1 MDNNQNQQSNGYGM
15 PQPNMQAGMP
25 GQTPQPSYGT
35 PGQTPQP
42 GYGTPGQTPQQG
54 YGMPGQGVQPG
65 MQAGMPGQTPQ
76 PGYGMPGQNV
86 QPGYGMPQQPA
97 GGNQPP
103 KKKKT
108 GLIVGLIILAV
119 VLIGGG
125 IFAFMKFGKK
135 DGSKGSS
142 KDAEAAKQTV
152 VDFCEGMKN
161 RDMDAIVDAYYPDL
175 QSSVENNFYT
185 ANGVSS
191 EDEFWNHYDT
201 VFGGYSFAYTASDAE
216 KVSDSKR
223 QSTLDIANAAYSLS
237 LDADTMYEVD
247 TEETYSG
254 SNGKMVLAEQIYLIE
269 EDGKWYVIYA
279 ESTQKENTLVA
290 AAPEDTEEDT
300 EETTEAEE
308 ETTEATTESAAS
320 TTPVNAD
327 GFDWENMQ
335 FTMLGKPYNL
345 ATLTYDDILAMGYSI
360 EDDYLEEELE
370 DNQYSMSAR
379 AEAADESDMYI
390 RFKNFT
396 GGGTKKVPDCEIL
409 GIELSRDD
417 FDNKYDAAL
426 GNGITFGM
434 TPDEVKAVMGEPTDS
449 YTSDTSDYMTLTYE
463 ENDDAYASS
472 VEFTFQDGVLT
483 KFDMENYN

>member
-1 MDNNQNQQSNGYGM
+1 MDNNQNQQPNGYGM

-25 GQTPQPSYGT
+25 GQTPQPGYGMPGQGMQSGYGT

-42 GYGTPGQTPQQG
+42 GYGTPGQ
-54 YGMPGQGVQPG
+54 GMPE
-65 MQAGMPGQTPQ
+65 QTPQ
-76 PGYGMPGQNV
+76 PGYGMPGQSM

-119 VLIGGG
+119 VLIGGS
-125 IFAFMKFGKK
+125 IFAFMKLGKK

-161 RDMDAIVDAYYPDL
+161 RDMDAIVDAYHPDL

-185 ANGVSS
+185 SNGVSS
-191 EDEFWNHYDT
+191 EDEFWDHYDT
-201 VFGGYSFAYTASDAE
+201 VFGGYSFAYTASDATE
-216 KVSDSKR
+216 VSDSKR
-223 QSTLDIANAAYSLS
+223 ESTLDIINAAYSLS
-237 LDADTMYEVD
+237 LEADTMYEVD

-269 EDGKWYVIYA
+269 DDGKWYVIYA

-360 EDDYLEEELE
+360 DDDYLEEELE

-396 GGGTKKVPDCEIL
+396 GGGTKKVPECEIL

-463 ENDDAYASS
+463 ENDEAYASS

>member
-1 MDNNQNQQSNGYGM
+1 MDNNQNQQPNGYGM
-15 PQPNMQAGMP
+15 PQPNMQAGM
-25 GQTPQPSYGT
+25 

-97 GGNQPP
+97 GGNQP
-103 KKKKT
+103 
-108 GLIVGLIILAV
+108 
-119 VLIGGG
+119 
-125 IFAFMKFGKK
+125 
-135 DGSKGSS
+135 
-142 KDAEAAKQTV
+142 
-152 VDFCEGMKN
+152 
-161 RDMDAIVDAYYPDL
+161 IVDAYYPDL
-175 QSSVENNFYT
+175 QSSVADNFYT
-185 ANGVSS
+185 SNGVSS

-223 QSTLDIANAAYSLS
+223 QSTLDIVNAAYSLS

>member
-1 MDNNQNQQSNGYGM
+1 MDNNQNQQPNGYGM
-15 PQPNMQAGMP
+15 PQPNMQAGM
-25 GQTPQPSYGT
+25 

-54 YGMPGQGVQPG
+54 YGMPGQGAQPN
-65 MQAGMPGQTPQ
+65 MQVGMPGQAPQ
-76 PGYGMPGQNV
+76 PGYGMPGQSM

-108 GLIVGLIILAV
+108 GLIIGLIILAV

-191 EDEFWNHYDT
+191 EDEFWNYYDT

-216 KVSDSKR
+216 KVSDSKK
-223 QSTLDIANAAYSLS
+223 QSTLDIVNAAYSLS

-308 ETTEATTESAAS
+308 ETTEATTEATTESVAS

-327 GFDWENMQ
+327 GFDWANMQ

-360 EDDYLEEELE
+360 DDEYLEEELE

-396 GGGTKKVPDCEIL
+396 GEGTKKVPDCGIL

>member
-1 MDNNQNQQSNGYGM
+1 MDNNQNQQPNGYGA

-25 GQTPQPSYGT
+25 QQPDM
-35 PGQTPQP
+35 QL
-42 GYGTPGQTPQQG
+42 G
-54 YGMPGQGVQPG
+54 YGMPQQPGVQSG
-65 MQAGMPGQTPQ
+65 YGMPQQQGMQ
-76 PGYGMPGQNV
+76 PGYGMPQQQGM

-119 VLIGGG
+119 VLIGGV

-135 DGSKGSS
+135 DGKGSS

-175 QSSVENNFYT
+175 QSSVADNFYT
-185 ANGVSS
+185 SNGVSS

-223 QSTLDIANAAYSLS
+223 QSTLDIVNAAYSLS

>member
-1 MDNNQNQQSNGYGM
+1 MDNNQNQQPNGYGM

-25 GQTPQPSYGT
+25 GQTPQP
-35 PGQTPQP
+35 
-42 GYGTPGQTPQQG
+42 G
-54 YGMPGQGVQPG
+54 YGMPGQG
-65 MQAGMPGQTPQ
+65 MQSGYDAPGQTSQPGYGAQ
-76 PGYGMPGQNV
+76 PGYGMPGQSV

-119 VLIGGG
+119 VLIGGV
-125 IFAFMKFGKK
+125 IFAFMKLGKK

-223 QSTLDIANAAYSLS
+223 QSTLDIVNEAYGLS

-269 EDGKWYVIYA
+269 DDGKWYVIYA

-327 GFDWENMQ
+327 GFDWANMQ

-360 EDDYLEEELE
+360 DDEYLAEELE

-396 GGGTKKVPDCEIL
+396 GEGIKKVPDCEIL

>member
-1 MDNNQNQQSNGYGM
+1 MDNNQNQQPNGYGM

-25 GQTPQPSYGT
+25 GQTPQPGYEMPGQGMQSGYDA
-35 PGQTPQP
+35 PGQTLQP
-42 GYGTPGQTPQQG
+42 GYGAQPNMQG
-54 YGMPGQGVQPG
+54 
-65 MQAGMPGQTPQ
+65 AQ
-76 PGYGMPGQNV
+76 PGYGMPQ

-125 IFAFMKFGKK
+125 IFAFMKLGKK

-223 QSTLDIANAAYSLS
+223 QSTLDIVNEAYSLS

-269 EDGKWYVIYA
+269 DDGKWYVIYA

-327 GFDWENMQ
+327 GFDWQNMQ

-360 EDDYLEEELE
+360 DDEYLEEELE

-396 GGGTKKVPDCEIL
+396 GEGTKKVPDCEIL

>member
-25 GQTPQPSYGT
+25 GQTPQPGYGMPGQGMQAGYGT

-42 GYGTPGQTPQQG
+42 GYG
-54 YGMPGQGVQPG
+54 MPGPGVQPG
-65 MQAGMPGQTPQ
+65 MQ
-76 PGYGMPGQNV
+76 PGYGMPGQSM
-86 QPGYGMPQQPA
+86 QPGYGMSQQPA

-119 VLIGGG
+119 VLIVLIGGG
-125 IFAFMKFGKK
+125 IFAFMKLGKK

-161 RDMDAIVDAYYPDL
+161 RDMDAIVDAYHPDL
-175 QSSVENNFYT
+175 QSSVADNFYT
-185 ANGVSS
+185 SNGVSS
-191 EDEFWNHYDT
+191 EDEFWDHYDT
-201 VFGGYSFAYTASDAE
+201 VFGGYSFAYTASDAT

-223 QSTLDIANAAYSLS
+223 ESTLDIINAAYSLS

-269 EDGKWYVIYA
+269 DDGKWYVIYA

-290 AAPEDTEEDT
+290 ADTEDTEEDT
-300 EETTEAEE
+300 EEVTEE

-320 TTPVNAD
+320 TTPVNSD

-360 EDDYLEEELE
+360 DDEYLEEELE

-396 GGGTKKVPDCEIL
+396 GGGTKKVSECEIL

-434 TPDEVKAVMGEPTDS
+434 TPDEVKAVMGEPTSD

-463 ENDDAYASS
+463 ENDEAYASS

-483 KFDMENYN
+483 KIDLENYN

>member
-1 MDNNQNQQSNGYGM
+1 MDNNQNQQPNGYGM

-25 GQTPQPSYGT
+25 GQTPQPGYGM
-35 PGQTPQP
+35 PEQGMQA
-42 GYGTPGQTPQQG
+42 GYGTPDQTSQQG
-54 YGMPGQGVQPG
+54 YETLGQG
-65 MQAGMPGQTPQ
+65 TQ
-76 PGYGMPGQNV
+76 PGYGMPGQSMQPGYGMPQ

-175 QSSVENNFYT
+175 QSNVENNFYT
-185 ANGVSS
+185 SNGVSS
-191 EDEFWNHYDT
+191 EDEFWDHYDT
-201 VFGGYSFAYTASDAE
+201 VFGGYSFAYTASDAT

-223 QSTLDIANAAYSLS
+223 ESTLDIINAAYSLS
-237 LDADTMYEVD
+237 LEADTMYEVD

-290 AAPEDTEEDT
+290 AAPEDEDT
-300 EETTEAEE
+300 EEVTEE

-327 GFDWENMQ
+327 GFDWANMQ
-335 FTMLGKPYNL
+335 FTMLGKPYSL

-360 EDDYLEEELE
+360 DDDYLEEELE

-396 GGGTKKVPDCEIL
+396 GGGTKKVPECEIL

-434 TPDEVKAVMGEPTDS
+434 TPEEVKAVMGEPTDS

>member
-1 MDNNQNQQSNGYGM
+1 MDNNQNQQPNGYGM

-25 GQTPQPSYGT
+25 QQPDMQS
-35 PGQTPQP
+35 
-42 GYGTPGQTPQQG
+42 G
-54 YGMPGQGVQPG
+54 YGMPQQPGVQSG
-65 MQAGMPGQTPQ
+65 YGMPQQQGMQ
-76 PGYGMPGQNV
+76 PGYGMPQQQGV

-135 DGSKGSS
+135 DGKGSS

-175 QSSVENNFYT
+175 QSSVADNFYT
-185 ANGVSS
+185 SNGVSS

-223 QSTLDIANAAYSLS
+223 QSTLDIVNAAYSLS

-269 EDGKWYVIYA
+269 DDGKWYVIYA

-290 AAPEDTEEDT
+290 ADTEDTEEVT
-300 EETTEAEE
+300 EE
-308 ETTEATTESAAS
+308 ETTEATTESAVS

-360 EDDYLEEELE
+360 DDDYLDEELE
-370 DNQYSMSAR
+370 DNQYSMSAL
-379 AEAADESDMYI
+379 AKADDDSDMYI

-396 GGGTKKVPDCEIL
+396 GGGTKKITECEIL
-409 GIELSRDD
+409 GIILSRDD
-417 FDNKYDAAL
+417 FDNQYDAAL

-434 TPDEVKAVMGEPTDS
+434 TPDEVKAVMGEPADD
-449 YTSDTSDYMTLTYE
+449 YTSDDGDYITLTYE
-463 ENDDAYASS
+463 ENDDAYTSS

-483 KFDMENYN
+483 KFNMMNYN

>member
-1 MDNNQNQQSNGYGM
+1 MDNNQNQQPNGYGM

-25 GQTPQPSYGT
+25 GQIPQPS
-35 PGQTPQP
+35 
-42 GYGTPGQTPQQG
+42 
-54 YGMPGQGVQPG
+54 YGMPGQG
-65 MQAGMPGQTPQ
+65 MQSGYDAPGQTPQ
-76 PGYGMPGQNV
+76 PGYGMPGQTPQQGYGAQPGYGMPQ

-135 DGSKGSS
+135 DGKGSS

-223 QSTLDIANAAYSLS
+223 QSTLDIVNAAYGLS

-269 EDGKWYVIYA
+269 DDGKWYVIYA

-360 EDDYLEEELE
+360 DDEYLAEELE

>member
-1 MDNNQNQQSNGYGM
+1 MDNNQNQQPNGYGM

-25 GQTPQPSYGT
+25 GQTPQPGYGM
-35 PGQTPQP
+35 PGQGMQA
-42 GYGTPGQTPQQG
+42 GYGTPDQTPQQG
-54 YGMPGQGVQPG
+54 YGTPGQ
-65 MQAGMPGQTPQ
+65 GMPGQTPQ
-76 PGYGMPGQNV
+76 PGYGMPGQNM

-119 VLIGGG
+119 VLIGGS
-125 IFAFMKFGKK
+125 IFAFMKLGKK

-161 RDMDAIVDAYYPDL
+161 RDMDAIVDAYHPDL

-185 ANGVSS
+185 SNGVSS
-191 EDEFWNHYDT
+191 EDEFWDHYDT
-201 VFGGYSFAYTASDAE
+201 VFGGYSFAYTASDATE
-216 KVSDSKR
+216 VSDSKR
-223 QSTLDIANAAYSLS
+223 ESTLDIINAAYSLS
-237 LDADTMYEVD
+237 LEADTMYEVD

-269 EDGKWYVIYA
+269 DDGKWYVIYA

-290 AAPEDTEEDT
+290 AAPEDT

-360 EDDYLEEELE
+360 DDDYLEEELE

-396 GGGTKKVPDCEIL
+396 GGGTKKVPECEIL

-463 ENDDAYASS
+463 ENDEAYASS

>member
-1 MDNNQNQQSNGYGM
+1 MDNNQNQQPNGYGM
-15 PQPNMQAGMP
+15 PQPNMQAGM
-25 GQTPQPSYGT
+25 

-54 YGMPGQGVQPG
+54 YGMPAQG
-65 MQAGMPGQTPQ
+65 AQ
-76 PGYGMPGQNV
+76 PGYGMPQQQGMQPGYGMPQQQGM

-97 GGNQPP
+97 DGNQPP

-191 EDEFWNHYDT
+191 EDEFWDHYDT

-216 KVSDSKR
+216 KVSDSKK
-223 QSTLDIANAAYSLS
+223 QSTLDIVNAAYSLS

-290 AAPEDTEEDT
+290 AAEEDT

-308 ETTEATTESAAS
+308 ETTEATTEATTESAAS

-327 GFDWENMQ
+327 GFDWANMQ

-360 EDDYLEEELE
+360 DDEYLAEELE

-396 GGGTKKVPDCEIL
+396 GEGTKKVPDCEIL

>member
-1 MDNNQNQQSNGYGM
+1 MDNNQNQQPNGYGM
-15 PQPNMQAGMP
+15 PQPNMQAGM
-25 GQTPQPSYGT
+25 

-65 MQAGMPGQTPQ
+65 MQAGMSGQTPQ

-119 VLIGGG
+119 VLIGGV

-135 DGSKGSS
+135 DGKGSS

-175 QSSVENNFYT
+175 QSSVADNFYT
-185 ANGVSS
+185 SNGVSS

-223 QSTLDIANAAYSLS
+223 QSTLDIVNAAYSLS

>member
-1 MDNNQNQQSNGYGM
+1 MDNNQNQQPNGYGA

-25 GQTPQPSYGT
+25 QQPDMQS
-35 PGQTPQP
+35 
-42 GYGTPGQTPQQG
+42 G
-54 YGMPGQGVQPG
+54 YGMPQQSGV
-65 MQAGMPGQTPQ
+65 Q
-76 PGYGMPGQNV
+76 PGYGMPQQPGAQPGYGMPQQPGV

-161 RDMDAIVDAYYPDL
+161 RDMAAIVDAYHPDI

-191 EDEFWNHYDT
+191 EDEFWDHYDT
-201 VFGGYSFAYTASDAE
+201 VFGGYSFAYTASDATE
-216 KVSDSKR
+216 VSDSKR
-223 QSTLDIANAAYSLS
+223 ESTLDIINTAYSLS
-237 LDADTMYEVD
+237 LEADTMYEVD

-290 AAPEDTEEDT
+290 AEPEDTEEET
-300 EETTEAEE
+300 EEVTEE
-308 ETTEATTESAAS
+308 ETTEATTESVSS

-327 GFDWENMQ
+327 GFDWTNMQ
-335 FTMLGKPYNL
+335 FTMLGQAYNL

-360 EDDYLEEELE
+360 DDDYLDEELE
-370 DNQYSMSAR
+370 DNEYSMSAL
-379 AEAADESDMYI
+379 AKADDDSDMYI

-396 GGGTKKVPDCEIL
+396 GGGTKKVTECEIL
-409 GIELSRDD
+409 GIILSRDN
-417 FDNKYDAAL
+417 FDNQYDAAL

-434 TPDEVKAVMGEPTDS
+434 TPEEVKAVMGEPADD
-449 YTSDTSDYMTLTYE
+449 YTSDDGDYIILTYE
-463 ENDDAYASS
+463 ENDDAYTSS

-483 KFDMENYN
+483 KFNMMNYN

>member
-1 MDNNQNQQSNGYGM
+1 MDNNQNQQPNGYGM

-25 GQTPQPSYGT
+25 GQTPQP
-35 PGQTPQP
+35 
-42 GYGTPGQTPQQG
+42 G
-54 YGMPGQGVQPG
+54 YGMPGQG
-65 MQAGMPGQTPQ
+65 MQSGYDAPGQTPQ
-76 PGYGMPGQNV
+76 PGYGMPGQTPQPGYGAQPGYGMPQ

-125 IFAFMKFGKK
+125 IFAFMKLGKK

-223 QSTLDIANAAYSLS
+223 QSTLDIVNAAYGLS

-269 EDGKWYVIYA
+269 DDGKWYVIYA

-360 EDDYLEEELE
+360 DDEYLAEELE

-396 GGGTKKVPDCEIL
+396 GEGTKKVPDCEIL

>member
-1 MDNNQNQQSNGYGM
+1 MDNNQNQQSNGYGI
-15 PQPNMQAGMP
+15 PQPN
-25 GQTPQPSYGT
+25 
-35 PGQTPQP
+35 
-42 GYGTPGQTPQQG
+42 
-54 YGMPGQGVQPG
+54 

-76 PGYGMPGQNV
+76 PGYGMPGQGMQSGYGTPGQTPQPGYGMPGPGVQPGMQPGYGMPGQSV

-119 VLIGGG
+119 VLIGGS
-125 IFAFMKFGKK
+125 IFAFMKLGKK

-185 ANGVSS
+185 SNGVSS

-201 VFGGYSFAYTASDAE
+201 VFGGYSFAYTASDAT

-223 QSTLDIANAAYSLS
+223 ESTLDIINAAYSLS

-290 AAPEDTEEDT
+290 DAPEEDT
-300 EETTEAEE
+300 EEVTEE

-327 GFDWENMQ
+327 GFDWTNMQ
-335 FTMLGKPYNL
+335 FTMLGQSYNL

-360 EDDYLEEELE
+360 DDDYLDEELE
-370 DNQYSMSAR
+370 DNQYSMSAL
-379 AEAADESDMYI
+379 AKADDDSDMYI

-396 GGGTKKVPDCEIL
+396 GGGTKKITECEIL
-409 GIELSRDD
+409 GIILSRDD
-417 FDNKYDAAL
+417 FDNQYDAAL

-434 TPDEVKAVMGEPTDS
+434 TPDEVKAVMGEPADD
-449 YTSDTSDYMTLTYE
+449 YTSDDGDYMTLTYE
-463 ENDDAYASS
+463 ENDDAYTSS

-483 KFDMENYN
+483 KFNMMNYN

>member
-1 MDNNQNQQSNGYGM
+1 MDNNQNQQPNGYGT
-15 PQPNMQAGMP
+15 PQPDMQAGMP
-25 GQTPQPSYGT
+25 GQGVQS
-35 PGQTPQP
+35 
-42 GYGTPGQTPQQG
+42 GYGTPGQTS
-54 YGMPGQGVQPG
+54 
-65 MQAGMPGQTPQ
+65 Q
-76 PGYGMPGQNV
+76 PGYGAPGQAP
-86 QPGYGMPQQPA
+86 QPGYGMPQQPGYGMPQQPGDGMPQQSA
-97 GGNQPP
+97 GGNEPP

-119 VLIGGG
+119 VLIGGC

-135 DGSKGSS
+135 DGSKGGS

-161 RDMDAIVDAYYPDL
+161 RDMAAIVDAYYPDL

-185 ANGVSS
+185 SNGVSS
-191 EDEFWNHYDT
+191 EDEFWDHYDT
-201 VFGGYSFAYTASDAE
+201 VFGGYSFTYTASDVTE
-216 KVSDSKR
+216 VSDSKR
-223 QSTLDIANAAYSLS
+223 ESTLDIINAAYSLS

-290 AAPEDTEEDT
+290 AASEDTEEDT

-308 ETTEATTESAAS
+308 TTTEATTESAS

-327 GFDWENMQ
+327 GFDWTNMQ
-335 FTMLGKPYNL
+335 FTMLGKSYNL
-345 ATLTYDDILAMGYSI
+345 ATLTYDDIVAMGYTI
-360 EDDYLEEELE
+360 DDDYLDEELE

-379 AEAADESDMYI
+379 AEAADESDMYV

-396 GGGTKKVPDCEIL
+396 GGGTKKVPECEIL

-463 ENDDAYASS
+463 ENDEAYASS

>member
-1 MDNNQNQQSNGYGM
+1 MDNNQNQQPNGYGM

-25 GQTPQPSYGT
+25 GQTPQPGYGT
-35 PGQTPQP
+35 LGQTPQP

-65 MQAGMPGQTPQ
+65 MQAGMPGQTLQ
-76 PGYGMPGQNV
+76 PGYGMPGQSV

-119 VLIGGG
+119 VLIGGV
-125 IFAFMKFGKK
+125 IFAFMKIGKK
-135 DGSKGSS
+135 DGKGSS

-191 EDEFWNHYDT
+191 EDEFWDHYDT

-216 KVSDSKR
+216 KVSDSKK
-223 QSTLDIANAAYSLS
+223 QSTLDIVNAAYSLS

-360 EDDYLEEELE
+360 DDDYLEEELE

-434 TPDEVKAVMGEPTDS
+434 TPEEVKAVMGEPTDS

-463 ENDDAYASS
+463 ENDDAYSSS

>member
-1 MDNNQNQQSNGYGM
+1 MDNNQNQQPNGYGM
-15 PQPNMQAGMP
+15 SQPN
-25 GQTPQPSYGT
+25 
-35 PGQTPQP
+35 
-42 GYGTPGQTPQQG
+42 
-54 YGMPGQGVQPG
+54 

-76 PGYGMPGQNV
+76 PGYGMPGQGMQAGYGTPGQTPQPGYGTPGQGMPGQTPQPGYAMPGQSM

-108 GLIVGLIILAV
+108 GLIVGLLILAI
-119 VLIGGG
+119 VLIGGS
-125 IFAFMKFGKK
+125 IFAFMKLGKK

-161 RDMDAIVDAYYPDL
+161 RDMDAIVDAYHPDL

-185 ANGVSS
+185 SNGVSS
-191 EDEFWNHYDT
+191 EDEFWDHYDT
-201 VFGGYSFAYTASDAE
+201 VFGGYSFAYTASDAT

-223 QSTLDIANAAYSLS
+223 ESTLDIINAAYSLS

-300 EETTEAEE
+300 ENTTEAAET
-308 ETTEATTESAAS
+308 TTEATTESAAG

-327 GFDWENMQ
+327 GFDWANMQ

-360 EDDYLEEELE
+360 DDEYLEEELE

-417 FDNKYDAAL
+417 FDNKYDATL

>member
-1 MDNNQNQQSNGYGM
+1 MDNNQNQQPNGYGM
-15 PQPNMQAGMP
+15 PQPNMQAGM
-25 GQTPQPSYGT
+25 

-119 VLIGGG
+119 VLIGGV

-135 DGSKGSS
+135 DGKGSS

-152 VDFCEGMKN
+152 ADFCEGMKN

-175 QSSVENNFYT
+175 QSSVADNFYT
-185 ANGVSS
+185 SNGVSS

-223 QSTLDIANAAYSLS
+223 QSTLDIVNAAYSLS

-254 SNGKMVLAEQIYLIE
+254 SNGKMVLAEHIYLIE

>member
-25 GQTPQPSYGT
+25 GQTPQPGYGMPGQGMQSGYGT

-42 GYGTPGQTPQQG
+42 GYG
-54 YGMPGQGVQPG
+54 MPGPGVQPG
-65 MQAGMPGQTPQ
+65 MQ
-76 PGYGMPGQNV
+76 PGYGMPGQSV

-119 VLIGGG
+119 VLIGGS
-125 IFAFMKFGKK
+125 IFAFMKLGKK

-161 RDMDAIVDAYYPDL
+161 RDMDAIVDAYHPDL

-185 ANGVSS
+185 SNGVSS
-191 EDEFWNHYDT
+191 EDEFWDHYDT
-201 VFGGYSFAYTASDAE
+201 VFGGYSFAYTASDATE
-216 KVSDSKR
+216 VSDSKR
-223 QSTLDIANAAYSLS
+223 ESTLDIINAAYSLS
-237 LDADTMYEVD
+237 LEADTMYEVD

-290 AAPEDTEEDT
+290 ADTEDTEEDT
-300 EETTEAEE
+300 EEVTEE

-327 GFDWENMQ
+327 GFDWTNMQ
-335 FTMLGKPYNL
+335 FTMLGQSYNL

-360 EDDYLEEELE
+360 DDDYLDEELE
-370 DNQYSMSAR
+370 DNQYSMSAL
-379 AEAADESDMYI
+379 AKADDDSDMYI

-396 GGGTKKVPDCEIL
+396 GGGTKKITECEIL
-409 GIELSRDD
+409 GIILSRDD
-417 FDNKYDAAL
+417 FDNQYDAAL

-434 TPDEVKAVMGEPTDS
+434 TPDEVKAVMGEPADD
-449 YTSDTSDYMTLTYE
+449 YTSDDGDYITLTYE
-463 ENDDAYASS
+463 ENDDAYTSS

-483 KFDMENYN
+483 KFNMMNYN

>member
-25 GQTPQPSYGT
+25 GQTPQPGYGMPGQGMQAGYGT

-42 GYGTPGQTPQQG
+42 GYG
-54 YGMPGQGVQPG
+54 MPGPGVQPG
-65 MQAGMPGQTPQ
+65 MQ
-76 PGYGMPGQNV
+76 PGYGMPGQSM

-125 IFAFMKFGKK
+125 IFAFMKLGKK

-223 QSTLDIANAAYSLS
+223 QSTLDIVNAAYSLS

-327 GFDWENMQ
+327 GFDWANMQ

-360 EDDYLEEELE
+360 DDEYLEEELE

-396 GGGTKKVPDCEIL
+396 GEGTKKVPDCEIL

-463 ENDDAYASS
+463 ENDEAYASS

>member
-25 GQTPQPSYGT
+25 GQTPQPGYGMPDQGMQAGYGT

-42 GYGTPGQTPQQG
+42 GYG
-54 YGMPGQGVQPG
+54 MPGPGVQPG
-65 MQAGMPGQTPQ
+65 MQ
-76 PGYGMPGQNV
+76 PGYGMPGQSM

-125 IFAFMKFGKK
+125 IFAFMKLGKK

-161 RDMDAIVDAYYPDL
+161 RDMDAIVDAYHPDL
-175 QSSVENNFYT
+175 QSGVADNFYT
-185 ANGVSS
+185 SNGVSS
-191 EDEFWNHYDT
+191 EDEFWDHYDT
-201 VFGGYSFAYTASDAE
+201 VFGGYSFAYTASDAT

-223 QSTLDIANAAYSLS
+223 ESTLDIINAAYSLS

-269 EDGKWYVIYA
+269 DDGKWYVIYA

-308 ETTEATTESAAS
+308 ETTETTTESAAS

-327 GFDWENMQ
+327 GFDWANMQ

-345 ATLTYDDILAMGYSI
+345 ATLTYEDILAMGYSI
-360 EDDYLEEELE
+360 DDEYLEEELE

-396 GGGTKKVPDCEIL
+396 GEGTKKVPDCEIL

-434 TPDEVKAVMGEPTDS
+434 TADEVKAIMGEPTSD

-463 ENDDAYASS
+463 ENDEAYASS

-483 KFDMENYN
+483 KIDLENYN

>member
-1 MDNNQNQQSNGYGM
+1 MDNNQNQQPNGYGM

-25 GQTPQPSYGT
+25 GQTPQPGYGMPGQGMQAGYGT

-42 GYGTPGQTPQQG
+42 GYG
-54 YGMPGQGVQPG
+54 MPGPGV
-65 MQAGMPGQTPQ
+65 Q
-76 PGYGMPGQNV
+76 PGYGMPGQSV

-125 IFAFMKFGKK
+125 IFAFMKIGEK

-161 RDMDAIVDAYYPDL
+161 RDMDAIVDAYHPDL

-185 ANGVSS
+185 SNGVSS
-191 EDEFWNHYDT
+191 EDEFWDHYDT
-201 VFGGYSFAYTASDAE
+201 VFGGYSFAYTASDAT

-223 QSTLDIANAAYSLS
+223 ESTLDIINAAYSLS

-269 EDGKWYVIYA
+269 DDGKWYVIYA

-300 EETTEAEE
+300 ENTTEAAET
-308 ETTEATTESAAS
+308 TTEATTESAAG

-327 GFDWENMQ
+327 GFDWANMQ

-360 EDDYLEEELE
+360 DDEYLEEELE

-396 GGGTKKVPDCEIL
+396 GGGTKKVPECEIL

-463 ENDDAYASS
+463 ENDEAYASS

>member
-1 MDNNQNQQSNGYGM
+1 MDNNQNQQPNGYGA

-25 GQTPQPSYGT
+25 GQG
-35 PGQTPQP
+35 
-42 GYGTPGQTPQQG
+42 
-54 YGMPGQGVQPG
+54 
-65 MQAGMPGQTPQ
+65 AQ
-76 PGYGMPGQNV
+76 PGYGMPGQGMQSGYGAPGQAPQPGYGMPAQGAQPGYGMPQQPGM

-97 GGNQPP
+97 GGNEPP

-108 GLIVGLIILAV
+108 GMIVGLIILAV

-161 RDMDAIVDAYYPDL
+161 RDMDAIVDAYHPDL
-175 QSSVENNFYT
+175 QPSVADNFYT
-185 ANGVSS
+185 SNGVSS
-191 EDEFWNHYDT
+191 EDEFWDHYDT
-201 VFGGYSFAYTASDAE
+201 VFGGYSFAYTASDAT

-223 QSTLDIANAAYSLS
+223 ESTLDIINAAYSLS

-308 ETTEATTESAAS
+308 TTTEATTESAS
-320 TTPVNAD
+320 TTPVNAE
-327 GFDWENMQ
+327 GFDWANMQ
-335 FTMLGKPYNL
+335 FTMLGKSYNL

-360 EDDYLEEELE
+360 DDDYLDEELE

-379 AEAADESDMYI
+379 AEAADESDMYV

-396 GGGTKKVPDCEIL
+396 GGGTKKVPECEIL

-463 ENDDAYASS
+463 ESDDAYASS

>member
-1 MDNNQNQQSNGYGM
+1 MDNNQNQQPNGYGM

-25 GQTPQPSYGT
+25 GQTPQS
-35 PGQTPQP
+35 
-42 GYGTPGQTPQQG
+42 G
-54 YGMPGQGVQPG
+54 YGMPGQG
-65 MQAGMPGQTPQ
+65 MQAGYGTPGQPPQPSYGMPGQGTQ
-76 PGYGMPGQNV
+76 PGYGMPGQSM

-125 IFAFMKFGKK
+125 IFAFLKLNKK
-135 DGSKGSS
+135 DDSKGGGNS

-191 EDEFWNHYDT
+191 EDEFWDHYDT
-201 VFGGYSFAYTASDAE
+201 VFGGYSFDYTVSDASE
-216 KVSDSKR
+216 VSDSKR
-223 QSTLDIANAAYSLS
+223 QSTLDIINTAYSLS
-237 LDADTMYEVD
+237 LEADVMYEAD

-254 SNGKMVLAEQIYLIE
+254 SNGKMVLAEKVYLIE
-269 EDGKWYVIYA
+269 EDGKWYLVYA

-290 AAPEDTEEDT
+290 ADTEATEEDT
-300 EETTEAEE
+300 EAVTEE

-327 GFDWENMQ
+327 GFDWANMQ
-335 FTMLGKPYNL
+335 FTMLGKPYSL

-360 EDDYLEEELE
+360 DDEYLEEELE

-379 AEAADESDMYI
+379 AEAVDESDMYI

-396 GGGTKKVPDCEIL
+396 GEGTKKIPDCEIL

>member
-25 GQTPQPSYGT
+25 GQTPQPGYGMPGQGMQAGYGT

-42 GYGTPGQTPQQG
+42 GYG
-54 YGMPGQGVQPG
+54 MPGPGVQPG
-65 MQAGMPGQTPQ
+65 MQ
-76 PGYGMPGQNV
+76 PGYGMPGQSM

-125 IFAFMKFGKK
+125 IFAFMKLGKK

-161 RDMDAIVDAYYPDL
+161 RDMDAIVDAYHPDL
-175 QSSVENNFYT
+175 QSSVADNFYT
-185 ANGVSS
+185 SNGVSS
-191 EDEFWNHYDT
+191 EDEFWDHYDT
-201 VFGGYSFAYTASDAE
+201 VFGGYSFAYTASDAT

-223 QSTLDIANAAYSLS
+223 ESTLDIINAAYSLS

-269 EDGKWYVIYA
+269 DDGKWYVIYA

-360 EDDYLEEELE
+360 DDEYLEEELE

-396 GGGTKKVPDCEIL
+396 GEGTKKVPDCEIL

-463 ENDDAYASS
+463 ENDEAYASS

>member
-1 MDNNQNQQSNGYGM
+1 MDNNQNQQPNGYGA

-25 GQTPQPSYGT
+25 QQPDMQS
-35 PGQTPQP
+35 
-42 GYGTPGQTPQQG
+42 G
-54 YGMPGQGVQPG
+54 YGMPQQPG
-65 MQAGMPGQTPQ
+65 VQ
-76 PGYGMPGQNV
+76 PGYGMPQQPGAQPGYGMPQQQGM

-175 QSSVENNFYT
+175 QSNVENNFYT

-191 EDEFWNHYDT
+191 EDEFWDHYDT
-201 VFGGYSFAYTASDAE
+201 VFGGYSFAYTASDATE
-216 KVSDSKR
+216 VSDSKR
-223 QSTLDIANAAYSLS
+223 ESTLDIINTAYSLS
-237 LDADTMYEVD
+237 LEADTMYEVD

-290 AAPEDTEEDT
+290 AEPEDTEEET
-300 EETTEAEE
+300 EEVTEE
-308 ETTEATTESAAS
+308 ETTEATTESVSS

-335 FTMLGKPYNL
+335 FTMLGQAYNL

-360 EDDYLEEELE
+360 DDDYLDEELE
-370 DNQYSMSAR
+370 DNQYSMSAL
-379 AEAADESDMYI
+379 AKADDDSDMYV

-409 GIELSRDD
+409 GIILSRDD
-417 FDNKYDAAL
+417 FDNQYDAAL

-434 TPDEVKAVMGEPTDS
+434 TSDEVKAIMGEPADD
-449 YTSDTSDYMTLTYE
+449 YTSDSGDYMTMTYE

-472 VEFTFQDGVLT
+472 VEFTFEDGVLT
-483 KFDMENYN
+483 KFNMMNYN

>member
-1 MDNNQNQQSNGYGM
+1 MDNNQNQQPNGYGM

-25 GQTPQPSYGT
+25 GQTPQ
-35 PGQTPQP
+35 
-42 GYGTPGQTPQQG
+42 
-54 YGMPGQGVQPG
+54 
-65 MQAGMPGQTPQ
+65 TPQ
-76 PGYGMPGQNV
+76 PGYGMPGQNM

-125 IFAFMKFGKK
+125 IFAFMKLGKK

-161 RDMDAIVDAYYPDL
+161 RDMDAIVDAYHPDL

-185 ANGVSS
+185 SNGVSS
-191 EDEFWNHYDT
+191 EDEFWDHYDT
-201 VFGGYSFAYTASDAE
+201 VFGGYSFAYTASDATE
-216 KVSDSKR
+216 VSDSKR
-223 QSTLDIANAAYSLS
+223 ESTLDIINAAYSLS
-237 LDADTMYEVD
+237 LEADTMYEVD

-300 EETTEAEE
+300 EQVTEE

-327 GFDWENMQ
+327 GFDWANMQ

>member
-25 GQTPQPSYGT
+25 GQTPQPGYGMPGQGMQAGYGT
-35 PGQTPQP
+35 PGQTSQP
-42 GYGTPGQTPQQG
+42 GYGTPGQ
-54 YGMPGQGVQPG
+54 
-65 MQAGMPGQTPQ
+65 GMPGQTPQ
-76 PGYGMPGQNV
+76 PGYGMPGQSM

-125 IFAFMKFGKK
+125 IFAFMKLGKK

-161 RDMDAIVDAYYPDL
+161 RDMDAIVDAYHPDL

-185 ANGVSS
+185 SNGVSS
-191 EDEFWNHYDT
+191 EDEFWDHYDT
-201 VFGGYSFAYTASDAE
+201 VFGGYSFAYTASDAT

-223 QSTLDIANAAYSLS
+223 ESTLDIINAAYSLS

-269 EDGKWYVIYA
+269 DDGKWYVIYA

-290 AAPEDTEEDT
+290 ADTEDTEEDT
-300 EETTEAEE
+300 EEVTEE

-360 EDDYLEEELE
+360 DDDYLEEELE

-396 GGGTKKVPDCEIL
+396 GGGTKKVPECEIL

-417 FDNKYDAAL
+417 SDNKYDAAL

-463 ENDDAYASS
+463 ENDEAYASS